1 MNQPAVK
8 ADLDPQETAEWLE
21 AFEGVTDIDGR
32 ERAHFLLERMAEAD
46 QRKHGDF
53 FSMVT
58 TPYVNTIPVYKQ
70 STYPGDLA
78 AEARINAFIRWNAMA
93 MVLRAGKH
101 SNVGGHIATY
111 QSAAVLYDV
120 GFTHFFRGRTDE
132 FAGDM
137 VYIQGHSAPG
147 IYGRAYLEGRIDEE
161 QLDNFRRES
170 ARRGLSSYPHP
181 RLMPDFWQYP
191 TVSMGLGPLTAAYQA
206 RYMRYLEYRGL
217 KPHQG
222 RKVWAFLGDGEM
234 DQPESLAAIALGGR
248 EKLDNLIFVVNCNLQ
263 RLDGPVRGNGKIIQ
277 ELEGTFKAAGWQVIK
292 VIWGSGWDKL
302 LQKDRSG
309 LLMQRM
315 MECVD
320 GDYQTFKSQSGAYVR
335 EHFFGKYPE
344 LLALVA
350 DLSDD
355 EIWAL
360 HRGGHDPQKVYA
372 AYHQAMHTPGRPTV
386 VLAKTV
392 KGFGM
397 GEAGEGQNINHQL
410 KKMSQDAVKAFRDRL
425 GLTLPDA
432 QLEAIPYL
440 KPEPDSAAAKYIT
453 ATRTALGGYI
463 PARFGQSAPLAI
475 PALSRFDS
483 LLKGSGERNMST
495 TMAFVNILGALLK
508 DPNIGKLIVPIVPD
522 ESRTFGMEG
531 LFRQI
536 GIHSW
541 LGQLYTP
548 QDAGQLSYYKEAK
561 DGQILQEGINE
572 SGAISTWIAAG
583 TAYSNHDVATIPFY
597 IFYSMFGLQRV
608 GDLAWAAADART
620 KGFLLG
626 ATSGRTTL
634 MGEGLQH
641 DDGHSHVLSSVIPS
655 CVSYDPTYAY
665 ELAVIVQSGMR
676 RMFVEQEDIYY
687 YITLLNEGYPQP
699 PMPAGV
705 EDGIIQGAYL
715 LKQSAATTQESPRAQ
730 LVASGA
736 IMREALA
743 AAELLA
749 VDFGVASDIWSATS
763 LSELRRNGMAAE
775 RWNLLH
781 PEDPPKV
788 PYIQSLLAAHP
799 GPVVVATDYMKIV
812 GDQIKPFLPDRTFI
826 ALGTD
831 GFGRSDTREA
841 LREFFEVNRHFI
853 ALAALK
859 LLADEGRI
867 ARSEVNRAMALYGIA
882 PDKPD
887 PAAAK

>member
-58 TPYVNTIPVYKQ
+58 TPYVNTIPAYKQ
-70 STYPGDLA
+70 PTYPGDLA

-120 GFTHFFRGRTDE
+120 GFTHFFRGRTDD

-161 QLDNFRRES
+161 LLDNFRRES

-206 RYMRYLEYRGL
+206 RYMRYLEYREL

-344 LLALVA
+344 LLELVA

-372 AYHQAMHTPGRPTV
+372 AYHQAVHTPGRPTV

-425 GLTLPDA
+425 GLTISDA
-432 QLEAIPYL
+432 QLAEIPYL

-475 PALSRFDS
+475 PELSRFDG

-495 TMAFVNILGALLK
+495 TMAFVNILGTLLK
-508 DPNIGKLIVPIVPD
+508 DVNIGKLIVPIVPD

-561 DGQILQEGINE
+561 EGQILQEGINE

-715 LKQSAATTQESPRAQ
+715 LKQSETTNQESPRAQ

-749 VDFGVASDIWSATS
+749 ADFGVASDIWSATS

-781 PEDPPKV
+781 PEEPPKV

-799 GPVVVATDYMKIV
+799 GPVVVVTDYMKIV

-887 PAAAK
+887 PAAVK

>member
-1 MNQPAVK
+1 
-8 ADLDPQETAEWLE
+8 
-21 AFEGVTDIDGR
+21 
-32 ERAHFLLERMAEAD
+32 
-46 QRKHGDF
+46 
-53 FSMVT
+53 
-58 TPYVNTIPVYKQ
+58 
-70 STYPGDLA
+70 
-78 AEARINAFIRWNAMA
+78 
-93 MVLRAGKH
+93 
-101 SNVGGHIATY
+101 
-111 QSAAVLYDV
+111 
-120 GFTHFFRGRTDE
+120 
-132 FAGDM
+132 
-137 VYIQGHSAPG
+137 
-147 IYGRAYLEGRIDEE
+147 
-161 QLDNFRRES
+161 
-170 ARRGLSSYPHP
+170 
-181 RLMPDFWQYP
+181 
-191 TVSMGLGPLTAAYQA
+191 
-206 RYMRYLEYRGL
+206 
-217 KPHQG
+217 
-222 RKVWAFLGDGEM
+222 
-234 DQPESLAAIALGGR
+234 
-248 EKLDNLIFVVNCNLQ
+248 
-263 RLDGPVRGNGKIIQ
+263 
-277 ELEGTFKAAGWQVIK
+277 
-292 VIWGSGWDKL
+292 
-302 LQKDRSG
+302 
-309 LLMQRM
+309 
-315 MECVD
+315 
-320 GDYQTFKSQSGAYVR
+320 
-335 EHFFGKYPE
+335 
-344 LLALVA
+344 
-350 DLSDD
+350 
-355 EIWAL
+355 
-360 HRGGHDPQKVYA
+360 
-372 AYHQAMHTPGRPTV
+372 
-386 VLAKTV
+386 
-392 KGFGM
+392 
-397 GEAGEGQNINHQL
+397 
-410 KKMSQDAVKAFRDRL
+410 MSQDAVKAFRDRL
-425 GLTLPDA
+425 GLTISDA
-432 QLEAIPYL
+432 QLAEIPYL

-475 PALSRFDS
+475 PELSRFDG

-495 TMAFVNILGALLK
+495 TMAFVNILGTLLK
-508 DPNIGKLIVPIVPD
+508 DVNIGKLIVPIVPD

-715 LKQSAATTQESPRAQ
+715 LKQSETTNQESPRAQ

-749 VDFGVASDIWSATS
+749 ADFGVASDIWSATS

-781 PEDPPKV
+781 PEEPPKV

-799 GPVVVATDYMKIV
+799 GPVVVVTDYMKIV

-867 ARSEVNRAMALYGIA
+867 ARSEVNRGVFLPSIRRSTA
-882 PDKPD
+882 PAP
-887 PAAAK
+887 PAAPPECPPAGWCRPATACRASFATA

>member
-21 AFEGVTDIDGR
+21 AFEGVADIDGR

-70 STYPGDLA
+70 PTYPGDLA

-161 QLDNFRRES
+161 LLDNFRRES

-665 ELAVIVQSGMR
+665 ELAMIVQSGMR

>member
-58 TPYVNTIPVYKQ
+58 TPYVNTIPAYKQ
-70 STYPGDLA
+70 PTYPGDLA

-120 GFTHFFRGRTDE
+120 GFTHFFRGRTDD

-161 QLDNFRRES
+161 LLDNFRRES

-206 RYMRYLEYRGL
+206 RYMRYLEYREL

-344 LLALVA
+344 LLELVA

-372 AYHQAMHTPGRPTV
+372 AYHQAVHTPGRPTV

-425 GLTLPDA
+425 GLTISDA
-432 QLEAIPYL
+432 QLAEIPYL

-475 PALSRFDS
+475 PELSRFDG

-495 TMAFVNILGALLK
+495 TMAFVNILGTLLK
-508 DPNIGKLIVPIVPD
+508 DVNIGKLIVPIVPD

-548 QDAGQLSYYKEAK
+548 QDAGQLSYYNEAK

-715 LKQSAATTQESPRAQ
+715 LKQSETTNQESPRAQ

-749 VDFGVASDIWSATS
+749 ADFGVASDIWSATS

-799 GPVVVATDYMKIV
+799 GPVVVVTDYMKIV

-887 PAAAK
+887 PAAVK